1 MPALRRL
8 QDRLLPK
15 GGLDAARQVLLFVGA
30 YILYQIVR
38 GLVNRDDAPAVA
50 SWNATKI
57 IDMERSLHVF
67 IEPAIQHWALNFH
80 WLMDIATW
88 FYLNGNYAITGGAL
102 LWIYLRRNE
111 SFYFMRNMFLIAML
125 IALIGYTLYPT
136 APPRLMPEWG
146 FTDVVQ
152 QITGVTAEHGS
163 ASEFLNLYAAIPSM
177 HVCFAAMTGAS
188 MYRFSKLWAAR
199 LLWVLYAPFVAFV
212 VIATGNHYLTDVV
225 LGAATAGLS
234 ALLARELLARARP
247 DAWAFSHAHDLRA

>member
-1 MPALRRL
+1 MPSLRQLR
-8 QDRLLPK
+8 DRLLPQ
-15 GGLDAARQVLLFVGA
+15 GGVDAVRQLGLFIGA

-38 GLVNRDDAPAVA
+38 GLINRDDAPAVA

-57 IDMERSLHVF
+57 IDLERSLHVF
-67 IEPAIQHWALNFH
+67 VEPSIQRWALNFH

-102 LWIYLRRNE
+102 VWIYLRRNE
-111 SFYFMRNMFLIAML
+111 SFYFIRNMFLIAML
-125 IALIGYTLYPT
+125 IALVGYTLYPT

-152 QITGVTAEHGS
+152 QVTGITAERGS
-163 ASEFLNLYAAIPSM
+163 ASQFLNLYAAIPSM
-177 HVCFAAMTGAS
+177 HVCFALMTGAS
-188 MYRFSKLWAAR
+188 MFRFSKLWAAR
-199 LLWVLYAPFVAFV
+199 LLWVLYPPFVGFV

-225 LGAATAGLS
+225 LGGVTAGMS

-247 DAWAFSHAHDLRA
+247 DAWAFGHARA

>member
-67 IEPAIQHWALNFH
+67 VEPAIQHWALNFH

-188 MYRFSKLWAAR
+188 MCRFSKLWAAR
-199 LLWVLYAPFVAFV
+199 LLWVLYAPFVAFI

-234 ALLARELLARARP
+234 ALLAREQLPRARP
-247 DAWAFSHAHDLRA
+247 DAWAFSHAHDVRA

>member
-1 MPALRRL
+1 MDSLRRL
-8 QDRLLPK
+8 RGHVLPQ
-15 GGLDAARQVLLFVGA
+15 GGDDAVRQLMLFVGA

-38 GLVNRDDAPAVA
+38 GLINRDDAPAVA

-57 IDMERSLHVF
+57 IDLERSLHLFV
-67 IEPAIQHWALNFH
+67 EPSIQRWALNFH

-102 LWIYLRRNE
+102 VWIYLRRNE
-111 SFYFMRNMFLIAML
+111 SFYFIRNMFLIAML
-125 IALIGYTLYPT
+125 IALVGYTLFPT

-152 QITGVTAEHGS
+152 QVTGITAEHGS
-163 ASEFLNLYAAIPSM
+163 ASRFLNLYAAVPSM
-177 HVCFAAMTGAS
+177 HVCFALMTGAS
-188 MYRFSKLWAAR
+188 MFRFSKLWAAR
-199 LLWVLYAPFVAFV
+199 VLWVLYPPFVAFV

-225 LGAATAGLS
+225 LGGVTAGMS

-247 DAWAFSHAHDLRA
+247 DAWAFGHARA

>member
-1 MPALRRL
+1 MNALRR
-8 QDRLLPK
+8 QRDRLLPQ
-15 GGLDAARQVLLFVGA
+15 GGVDAVRQLGLFIGA

-38 GLVNRDDAPAVA
+38 GLINRDDAPAVA

-67 IEPAIQHWALNFH
+67 VEPSIQRWALNFH

-102 LWIYLRRNE
+102 VWIYLRRNE
-111 SFYFMRNMFLIAML
+111 SFYFIRNMFLIAML
-125 IALIGYTLYPT
+125 IALVGYTLYPT

-152 QITGVTAEHGS
+152 QVTGITAEHGS
-163 ASEFLNLYAAIPSM
+163 ASQFLNLYAAIPSM
-177 HVCFAAMTGAS
+177 HVCFALMTGAS
-188 MYRFSKLWAAR
+188 MLRFSKLWAAR
-199 LLWVLYAPFVAFV
+199 LLWVLYPPFVAFV

-225 LGAATAGLS
+225 LGGVAAGMS
-234 ALLARELLARARP
+234 ALFARELLARARP
-247 DAWAFSHAHDLRA
+247 DAWAFGHARA